1 MNRHQV
7 ITGAANN
14 SESSVAIGSVENNH
28 FTVSYSCLKCKFY
41 RFYIACYYFYLLFD
55 NFSKGI
61 WIRW

>member
-28 FTVSYSCLKCKFY
+28 FTV
-41 RFYIACYYFYLLFD
+41 
-55 NFSKGI
+55 
-61 WIRW
+61 